1 MSFSGLSGELSK
13 PRASYPNLSEIR
25 EKHVGI
31 ACSFSSLV
39 WDGMGW
45 DGTGRGEEGSFR
57 KASMEVSALHL

>member
-39 WDGMGW
+39 WDGMVQGGGKEDPSERLPW
-45 DGTGRGEEGSFR
+45 R
-57 KASMEVSALHL
+57 

>member
-39 WDGMGW
+39 WDGMGQGGGKEDPSERLPW
-45 DGTGRGEEGSFR
+45 R
-57 KASMEVSALHL
+57 